1 MNAQFIRV
9 DNKAVS
15 DIFQIKNNPFHVN
28 DEIDLEYWDTIT
40 DEETDEDKSVIDDNF
55 KGIFRIVSIRHE
67 VRLQHVITT
76 YYEHGIINILIK
88 PV

>member
-28 DEIDLEYWDTIT
+28 DEIDLEY
-40 DEETDEDKSVIDDNF
+40 
-55 KGIFRIVSIRHE
+55 
-67 VRLQHVITT
+67 
-76 YYEHGIINILIK
+76 
-88 PV
+88 